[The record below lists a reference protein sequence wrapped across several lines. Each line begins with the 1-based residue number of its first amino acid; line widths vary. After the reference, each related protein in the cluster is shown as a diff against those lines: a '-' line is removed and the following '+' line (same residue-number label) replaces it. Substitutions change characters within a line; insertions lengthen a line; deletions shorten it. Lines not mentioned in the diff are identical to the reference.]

1 MPQPFH
7 EGEREIQ
14 DRLGDRPLAE
24 RNAAVLSTAIP
35 AWAMAFVPEQRLL
48 AMVATDA
55 NGDLWNTLVIG
66 APGFLDPLDGSRVRV
81 SGLDDLLLADD
92 PVASLLERGAMI
104 GMLIIDLATRKRL
117 RLNGEIDYR
126 SNDVVELAIAEAF
139 PNCTRYIQRREPA
152 PGRPTVHQEDGVIS
166 RGIAP
171 GPDQIALIH
180 RADTCFVGSRHPD
193 GRHDVGHR
201 GGDPGFLQVLSDG
214 RIRIPDY
221 PGNGMYQSF
230 GNFHL
235 DPRAAMCVPD
245 FLNGRLLQLTGTATL
260 EFDSAEDPRQPT
272 GGTGR
277 YWTFTIA
284 GWIARPLP
292 DLSELQLCEM
302 SPTNP
307 KAASR

>member
-1 MPQPFH
+1 M
-7 EGEREIQ
+7 Q

-35 AWAMAFVPEQRLL
+35 PWAMAFVPEQRLL
-48 AMVATDA
+48 ALVATDA
-55 NGDLWNTLVIG
+55 GGNRRLWNTLVIG
-66 APGFLDPLDGSRVRV
+66 APGFLDPLDGTRVRV
-81 SGLDDLLLADD
+81 TGLFDLLTALD
-92 PVASLLERGAMI
+92 PVAARPERGAMM
-104 GMLIIDLATRKRL
+104 GLLIIDLATRKRL
-117 RLNGEIDYR
+117 RLNGEVDYCR
-126 SNDVVELAIAEAF
+126 NDVFELAIAEAF
-139 PNCTRYIQRREPA
+139 PNCTRYIQRREIDPKPA
-152 PGRPTVHQEDGVIS
+152 PASSEETPVS

-171 GPDQIALIH
+171 GPGQIALIH

-201 GGDPGFLQVLSDG
+201 GGDPGFLQVLPDG

-235 DPRAAMCVPD
+235 DPRAAMCIPD

-260 EFDSAEDPRQPT
+260 EFDAPEDPRQPT

-284 GWIARPLP
+284 EWIERPLP
-292 DLSELQLCEM
+292 ELSELMLCEM
-302 SPTNP
+302 SPANP
-307 KAASR
+307 KATSL